1 MNLAKFNEDD
11 SQSDHSKCIG
21 DFNLATEHGND
32 VLSKLGF
39 VFPCELQKRVLQ
51 PFDNARKT
59 EMAAVLPELCTQA
72 SVIFKDAI
80 EIFEDG
86 LIDVSSADHPF
97 QASANEL
104 VGKFV
109 SNGVS
114 DVDSKPFTSLI
125 GISLASLRLRH
136 LVNMPAS
143 ETTKQIFN
151 TNTDLIAKASELQK
165 DVLAFQDMF
174 LYSGRLI
181 QTSHLERGTIS

>member
-1 MNLAKFNEDD
+1 M
-11 SQSDHSKCIG
+11 
-21 DFNLATEHGND
+21 
-32 VLSKLGF
+32 
-39 VFPCELQKRVLQ
+39 Q

-72 SVIFKDAI
+72 NVIFKDAI

-86 LIDVSSADHPF
+86 LVDVSSADHPF
-97 QASANEL
+97 QASANSL

-109 SNGVS
+109 SKGVS

-143 ETTKQIFN
+143 EKTQNIFN

-165 DVLAFQDMF
+165 DVLAFQDMC
-174 LYSGRLI
+174 LYSG
-181 QTSHLERGTIS
+181 